1 MKDLEKRV
9 SIIEEKLGIVYLEN
23 QFEKKEGKWYKAS
36 YKSKYLVYAE
46 KLSGNDVL
54 KGYGFCD
61 SGNWNVFTGSY
72 ASILKTVEATH
83 QEVEEALIAEA
94 KRRYKVG
101 DKVCLIRRNVGG
113 KYKNEI
119 HLTDFSYETDN
130 QLYCDGN
137 LLIFDDGV
145 WAEVIEQQSD
155 KFAELKEAH
164 RKGAVIQWRREIDG
178 DPIWK
183 DCNEKDSP
191 MWCEFNEYRIKPTQQ
206 TSSLEQDIQQLKD
219 KYKQYKF
226 TITIEDNI

>member
-1 MKDLEKRV
+1 MNDLEKRL
-9 SIIEEKLGIVYLEN
+9 SIIEEKLGIVKETPKLEV
-23 QFEKKEGKWYKAS
+23 GKWY
-36 YKSKYLVYAE
+36 
-46 KLSGNDVL
+46 
-54 KGYGFCD
+54 
-61 SGNWNVFTGSY
+61 VFTGHNVRSKPLM
-72 ASILKTVEATH
+72 SIKRIDNNNCFFYGFDFQGKFTDSDNYSLDELDRGYREATN
-83 QEVEEALIAEA
+83 QEVGEALVREA

-137 LLIFDDGV
+137 LLIFDDGN
-145 WAEVIEQQSD
+145 WAEVIEQPTD

-164 RKGAVIQWRREIDG
+164 RKGAVIQYKNWTT
-178 DPIWK
+178 K
-183 DCNEKDSP
+183 YFLDCPDNLPKWNEST
-191 MWCEFNEYRIKPTQQ
+191 EYRIKPKQPT
-206 TSSLEQDIQQLKD
+206 LEQDIQNLKD